1 MLEERKKIHKMNL
14 KKISNVLKLVFTILI
29 VLTSVVF
36 AGIKLMQIQVVD
48 SQTYVDTSQKYQTV
62 KQVIPSFRGEIV
74 DCNGKNIVSNKLGFN
89 VLVDMS
95 TFPDNLAD
103 GNAIL
108 LKTAEI
114 LEQYGSN
121 WEDNMPITMNE
132 PYELI
137 EDGVYTT
144 DSLKS
149 NVGVNVYASAEDC
162 MYKLIQD
169 YKISSDYTPKQQRII
184 AGMRYEMYMQGFS
197 LKNRFTLYED
207 VDRNAIMIIKE
218 LSLQLKGIEIIED
231 DIREYSQ
238 VDVLPHEIGF
248 TGPIYA
254 EEAEEYKELGYSM
267 TDLVGKSGIE
277 SGMESEL
284 RGTDGIR
291 EVTLVDD
298 VVVSEEVSQ
307 EAVSGNTIKLTIDSN
322 FQKEIQRVLE
332 DYIST
337 LRSQG
342 GNLSKVNS
350 GAISVL
356 DVNTGKVLAL
366 ATAPTYTLSEYQS
379 NYRGLLQDKS
389 KPLLNRATDGLY
401 RPGSCFKTVTATA
414 GLNEG
419 IVDGDSTFYCGHD
432 YYYKGLTVHCTGT
445 HHSIAVTRAI
455 QVSCNIY
462 FYNLVQL
469 IGVDTLSKY
478 ANMYGLGTTLGLES
492 GDTQGYLAN
501 PETFE
506 SLNMLWTS
514 GQLLQAGI
522 GQSEIAVTPLQMS
535 VTAMTIANE
544 GVRYKP
550 YLVDSIWDYSQTE
563 CISKTEPTIVDTIPI
578 NYDDTFSYIRRG
590 MIRASQ
596 NTPDGQYS
604 LNNLGYDVAIKTGTP
619 QSSRGTDSTFIG
631 FAPADNPQVAFSGI
645 IEGGENSKY
654 MVRKI
659 LDVYEKYYGIER

>member
-1 MLEERKKIHKMNL
+1 MNL

-29 VLTSVVF
+29 VLASMMF
-36 AGIKLMQIQVVD
+36 AGIKLMQIQLVD

-62 KQVIPSFRGEIV
+62 EQVIPSFRGEIV

-95 TFPDNLAD
+95 TFPSDLVE
-103 GNAIL
+103 GNKIL

-121 WEDNMPITMNE
+121 WEDNMPITMEE
-132 PYELI
+132 PYQYI

-144 DSLKS
+144 DSLRR
-149 NVGVNVYASAEDC
+149 NVGVNVYASADDC

-169 YKISSDYTPKQQRII
+169 YKISSEYTPKQQRII
-184 AGMRYEMYMQGFS
+184 AGMRYEMYLQGFS

-207 VDRNAIMIIKE
+207 VDRNAIMTIKE

-248 TGPIYA
+248 VGPIYV
-254 EEAEEYKELGYSM
+254 EEAEQYKELGYSM
-267 TDLVGKSGIE
+267 TDIVGKSGIE
-277 SGMESEL
+277 SGMENEL
-284 RGTDGIR
+284 KGTDGVR
-291 EVTLVDD
+291 KVTLIDD

-307 EAVSGNTIKLTIDSN
+307 EAISGNTIRLTIDSN
-322 FQKEIQRVLE
+322 FQKEIQKVLE
-332 DYIST
+332 DYISAQA
-337 LRSQG
+337 SNG
-342 GNLSKVNS
+342 VNA

-356 DVNTGKVLAL
+356 DAKTGKVLAL
-366 ATAPTYTLSEYQS
+366 ATAPTYTLDEYQNDYKS
-379 NYRGLLQDKS
+379 LLQDKS

-419 IVDGDSTFYCGHD
+419 IVDGDSTFYCGHN

-469 IGVDTLSKY
+469 VGVDTLSKY

-506 SLNMLWTS
+506 NLNMLWTS

-535 VTAMTIANE
+535 VTAMTIASE

-578 NYDDTFSYIRRG
+578 KYESTYTYIRNG
-590 MIRASQ
+590 MIKASQ

-604 LNNLGYDVAIKTGTP
+604 LNGLGYDVAIKTGTP

-631 FAPADNPQVAFSGI
+631 FAPADNPQIAFSGI
-645 IEGGENSKY
+645 IEGGTNSKY

-659 LDVYEKYYGIER
+659 LDVYEKYYGIDKN

>member
-1 MLEERKKIHKMNL
+1 MNL
-14 KKISNVLKLVFTILI
+14 KKISNGFKLILTILI
-29 VLTSVVF
+29 VLASVIF

-62 KQVIPSFRGEIV
+62 EQVVPSFRGEIV

-95 TFPDNLAD
+95 TFPDNLVD
-103 GNAIL
+103 GNKIL
-108 LKTAEI
+108 LQTVEI
-114 LEQYGSN
+114 LGKYGSN
-121 WEDNMPITMNE
+121 WEDNMPITMTE
-132 PYELI
+132 PYQFI
-137 EDGVYTT
+137 EDGAYTT

-149 NVGVNVYASAEDC
+149 NIGVNVYASADDC

-169 YKISSDYTPKQQRII
+169 YKISDEYTPQQQRIL
-184 AGMRYEMYMQGFS
+184 AGIRYEMYLRGFS

-207 VDRNAIMIIKE
+207 VDRNAIMTIKE

-231 DIREYSQ
+231 DIRQYSQ

-248 TGPIYA
+248 VGPIYA
-254 EEAEEYKELGYSM
+254 EEADTYKELGYSM
-267 TDLVGKSGIE
+267 TDLVGKGGIE

-284 RGTDGIR
+284 KGTDGVR
-291 EVTLVDD
+291 TVTLSND
-298 VVVSEEVSQ
+298 VVVSEEISK
-307 EAVSGNTIKLTIDSN
+307 EAVSGHTIRLTIDSQ
-322 FQKEIQRVLE
+322 FQKEIQKVLE
-332 DYIST
+332 DYIAT
-337 LRSQG
+337 LNAQG
-342 GNLSKVNS
+342 GNLANVNA

-356 DVNTGKVLAL
+356 DAKTGKVLAL
-366 ATAPTYTLSEYQS
+366 ATAPTYTLDEYQD
-379 NYRGLLQDKS
+379 NYKELLQDTS

-401 RPGSCFKTVTATA
+401 RPGSCFKTITATA

-419 IVDGDSTFYCGHD
+419 IVDGDSTFYCGHN

-469 IGVDTLSKY
+469 VGVDTLSRY

-506 SLNMLWTS
+506 NLGMLWTS

-535 VTAMTIANE
+535 VAAMTIANE

-550 YLVDSIWDYSQTE
+550 YLVDSVWDYSQNE
-563 CISKTEPTIVDTIPI
+563 CISKTEPTIVETIPI
-578 NYDDTFSYIRRG
+578 NYEDTYYYIRRG
-590 MIRASQ
+590 MIKASQ

-604 LNNLGYDVAIKTGTP
+604 LNGLGYDVAIKTGTP

-631 FAPADNPQVAFSGI
+631 FAPADNPQIAFSGI
-645 IEGGENSKY
+645 IEGGEASKY

-659 LDVYEKYYGIER
+659 LDVYEKYYGIEK

>member
-1 MLEERKKIHKMNL
+1 MNL
-14 KKISNVLKLVFTILI
+14 KKISNVLKLVFTILV
-29 VLTSVVF
+29 VLTSVAF
-36 AGIKLMQIQVVD
+36 ASIKLMQIQLVD

-62 KQVIPSFRGEIV
+62 EQVIPSFRGEIV
-74 DCNGKNIVSNKLGFN
+74 DANGKNIVSNKLGFN

-95 TFPDNLAD
+95 TFPSDLLQ
-103 GNAIL
+103 GNEIL
-108 LKTAEI
+108 LEVVEI
-114 LEQYGSN
+114 LEQYGST
-121 WEDNMPITMNE
+121 WEDNMPITMEE
-132 PYELI
+132 PYQYI
-137 EDGVYTT
+137 EDGAYTP

-149 NVGVNVYASAEDC
+149 NVGVNVYASPDDC

-169 YKISSDYTPKQQRII
+169 YKISSEYTPKQQRII
-184 AGMRYEMYMQGFS
+184 AGIRYEMYLRGFS

-207 VDRNAIMIIKE
+207 VDRNAIVTIKE
-218 LSLQLKGIEIIED
+218 LSLKLKGIEIIED
-231 DIREYSQ
+231 DIRQYSQ
-238 VDVLPHEIGF
+238 IDVLPHEIGF
-248 TGPIYA
+248 VGPIYA
-254 EEAEEYKELGYSM
+254 EEAEKYKELGYSM
-267 TDLVGKSGIE
+267 TDIVGKSGIE
-277 SGMESEL
+277 SGMEDVL
-284 RGTDGIR
+284 KGTDGVR
-291 EVTLVDD
+291 KVTLVDD

-307 EAVSGNTIKLTIDSN
+307 EAVSGNTIRLTIDSN
-322 FQKEIQRVLE
+322 FQKEIQKVLE

-337 LRSQG
+337 QSS
-342 GNLSKVNS
+342 NNVNA

-356 DVNTGKVLAL
+356 DAKTGKVLAL
-366 ATAPTYTLSEYQS
+366 ATAPTYTLDEYQNS
-379 NYRGLLQDKS
+379 YKSLLQDSS

-419 IVDGDSTFYCGHD
+419 IVDGDSTFYCGHT
-432 YYYKGLTVHCTGT
+432 YYYKGLTVHCTGN

-455 QVSCNIY
+455 EVSCNIY

-506 SLNMLWTS
+506 NLGMLWTS

-550 YLVDSIWDYSQTE
+550 YLVDSVWDYSQNE
-563 CISKTEPTIVDTIPI
+563 CISKTEPTIADTIPI
-578 NYDDTFSYIRRG
+578 KYEDTYYYIKRG
-590 MIRASQ
+590 MVRASH

-604 LNNLGYDVAIKTGTP
+604 LNGLGYDVAIKTGTP
-619 QSSRGTDSTFIG
+619 QSARGTDSAFIG
-631 FAPADNPQVAFSGI
+631 FAPADNPQVAFAGI
-645 IEGGENSKY
+645 LEGGTNSKY
-654 MVRKI
+654 MIRKI
-659 LDVYEKYYGIER
+659 LDVYQKYYGIDN

>member
-1 MLEERKKIHKMNL
+1 MNL
-14 KKISNVLKLVFTILI
+14 KKISNGFKLILTILI
-29 VLTSVVF
+29 VLASVIF

-62 KQVIPSFRGEIV
+62 EQVVPSFRGEIV

-95 TFPDNLAD
+95 TFPDNLVE
-103 GNAIL
+103 GNKIL
-108 LKTAEI
+108 LQTVEI
-114 LEQYGSN
+114 LEKYGSN
-121 WEDNMPITMNE
+121 WEDNMPITMTE
-132 PYELI
+132 PYQFI
-137 EDGVYTT
+137 EDGAYTT

-149 NVGVNVYASAEDC
+149 NIGVNVYASADDC

-169 YKISSDYTPKQQRII
+169 YKISDEYTPQQQRIL
-184 AGMRYEMYMQGFS
+184 AGIRYEMYLRGFS

-207 VDRNAIMIIKE
+207 VDRNAIMTIKE

-231 DIREYSQ
+231 DIRQYSQ

-248 TGPIYA
+248 VGPIYA
-254 EEAEEYKELGYSM
+254 EEADTYKELGYSM
-267 TDLVGKSGIE
+267 TDLVGKGGIE

-284 RGTDGIR
+284 KGTDGVR
-291 EVTLVDD
+291 TVTLSND
-298 VVVSEEVSQ
+298 VVVSEEISK
-307 EAVSGNTIKLTIDSN
+307 EAVSGHTIRLTIDSQ
-322 FQKEIQRVLE
+322 FQKEIQKVLE
-332 DYIST
+332 DYIAT
-337 LRSQG
+337 LNAQG
-342 GNLSKVNS
+342 GNLANVNA

-356 DVNTGKVLAL
+356 DAKTGKVLAL
-366 ATAPTYTLSEYQS
+366 ATAPTYTLDEYQD
-379 NYRGLLQDKS
+379 NYKELLQDTS

-401 RPGSCFKTVTATA
+401 RPGSCFKTITATA

-419 IVDGDSTFYCGHD
+419 IVDGDSTFYCGHN

-469 IGVDTLSKY
+469 VGVDTLSKY

-506 SLNMLWTS
+506 NLGMLWTS

-535 VTAMTIANE
+535 VAAMTIANE

-550 YLVDSIWDYSQTE
+550 YLVDSVWDYSQNE
-563 CISKTEPTIVDTIPI
+563 CISKTEPTIVETIPI
-578 NYDDTFSYIRRG
+578 NYEDTYYYIRRG
-590 MIRASQ
+590 MIKASQ

-604 LNNLGYDVAIKTGTP
+604 LNGLGYDVAIKTGTP
-619 QSSRGTDSTFIG
+619 QSGRGTDSTFIG
-631 FAPADNPQVAFSGI
+631 FAPADNPQIAFSGI
-645 IEGGENSKY
+645 IEGGEASKY

-659 LDVYEKYYGIER
+659 LDVYEKYYGIEK